1 MEINR
6 NKEELNII
14 MKYKIS
20 KRKVN
25 NKKGTGYQYIVRLP
39 PFLVSFFNITDY
51 KATEENPNCL
61 CFYEY
66 ENKFYITEAK
76 KYMEEGNHKINMKIK
91 DSTLYN
97 SLFMQV
103 NKTQNT
109 GYQYTLPLKMF
120 KEYMKPH
127 ENQYIQYTIHTG
139 KEDINYNKGLV
150 ELTVITE

>member
-1 MEINR
+1 
-6 NKEELNII
+6 
-14 MKYKIS
+14 
-20 KRKVN
+20 
-25 NKKGTGYQYIVRLP
+25 
-39 PFLVSFFNITDY
+39 
-51 KATEENPNCL
+51 
-61 CFYEY
+61 
-66 ENKFYITEAK
+66 
-76 KYMEEGNHKINMKIK
+76 MEEGNHKINMKIK